1 MEKFN
6 NIGLARELTSCYDF
20 LGFTEQEVWSRI
32 AQKINIIIEHF
43 NYLDKKIENE
53 KENNKAKFDYLLG
66 EGLSEQVAKYLLEKI
81 SDGTIGKLIN
91 ETLLKDIYD
100 KVDEVE
106 LEMLST
112 LSDEIG
118 SVNKDIE
125 AVNEELDTKAKEIKS
140 LNDNKMDKNTVDIS
154 VTQINKN
161 LGKFDETYM
170 SESLLAKM
178 TGEGTFGAVP
188 EDKSIT
194 NIKLASKSVK
204 ANNTDFIKT
213 KNNDLLLNVPF
224 VYDKYISY
232 VDGNEVSSAS
242 YKCTDYIRVS
252 AGQRLI
258 TNENNHFAYYNN
270 SKVFLT
276 GQQGGTWSG
285 VIVVPLGVSFIRLTY
300 TKNANTYLYEIS
312 EDTIYSLE
320 TLIANTEMEK
330 LIKRLSA
337 KSNNDIPV
345 VKDIYKL
352 IYESNNLI
360 DYDTLIKGGYYTKDG
375 WKESSD
381 YNSSIFLKVD
391 SLTTYTANEANIVV
405 MYDKDLLPIKQLWGS
420 TQWESNRK
428 FTTTENTK
436 YITINYKSTNKQP
449 FLCKEGVQST
459 NRYVNT
465 SFIDLLINSL
475 VEKNK
480 RLKLKSIEPF
490 NVVEETT
497 NIYKPSLDEDIN
509 TAIKP
514 DTGAVFTVE
523 GYQASGYIEINNTY
537 VCMAQTHHTAF
548 YDVNKTYI
556 SGVSGGWSNPLSVP
570 QNAKYLRT
578 SFKLDVETPRQI
590 NEGKVL
596 LSYEPPEKVNVTLDD
611 SQLGL
616 AFQRLLGNNSNK
628 LEGIIWNV
636 EGDSISSTDYSRP
649 NWWEI
654 IKDKYNMTVNNYGI
668 SGTTFAHYDKRHL
681 YDYNFGML
689 DAETIGY
696 NPEDP
701 STWSTGNCMCE
712 RYRKMDDNAD
722 LITVMGMTNDGS
734 VKLGTWDSSDTSTTY
749 GALNELITGL
759 IKKYPDKRIALFT
772 PIQTANCYKT
782 NVANP
787 SVELDKKQ
795 ATDTTTLQLKVEA
808 IKRKCNQ
815 YGIPCLDLFNISGIN
830 GVEGRKEL
838 LYRNGDIYHPSEMGN
853 EWIAR
858 TVENFI
864 LSLFN

>member
-1 MEKFN
+1 MNTEK
-6 NIGLARELTSCYDF
+6 L
-20 LGFTEQEVWSRI
+20 V
-32 AQKINIIIEHF
+32 
-43 NYLDKKIENE
+43 KK
-53 KENNKAKFDYLLG
+53 
-66 EGLSEQVAKYLLEKI
+66 
-81 SDGTIGKLIN
+81 
-91 ETLLKDIYD
+91 
-100 KVDEVE
+100 
-106 LEMLST
+106 
-112 LSDEIG
+112 
-118 SVNKDIE
+118 VNKHDDDIVKVHE
-125 AVNEELDTKAKEIKS
+125 QLDNKAKEIKS

-232 VDGNEVSSAS
+232 EDGNEVSSTI
-242 YKCTDYIRVS
+242 YKCTDYVQVS
-252 AGQRLI
+252 EGQRLI
-258 TNENNHFAYYNN
+258 TNESNNFAYYNN
-270 SKVFLT
+270 SKVFVS

-285 VIVVPLGVSFIRLTY
+285 VIVVPSGVSFIRLTY
-300 TKNANTYLYEIS
+300 TKNANTYLYEVS

-320 TLIANTEMEK
+320 TLITNTEMEK

-352 IYESNNLI
+352 IYETNNLI

-375 WKESSD
+375 WQESSD
-381 YNSSIFLKVD
+381 YNSSIFLKAD
-391 SLTTYTANEANIVV
+391 SLTTYTADETNIVV

-420 TQWESNRK
+420 SQWESNRK

-436 YITINYKSTNKQP
+436 YITINYSSTNKQP
-449 FLCKEGVQST
+449 FLCKEGVLST

-465 SFIDLLINSL
+465 SFMDLLINSL

-490 NVVEETT
+490 NVVEDTT
-497 NIYKPSLDEDIN
+497 NIYKPSLDEAIN

-523 GYQASGYIEINNTY
+523 GYQASGYIEINNAY
-537 VCMAQTHHTAF
+537 VCMAQTHNTAF

-556 SGVSGGWSNPLSVP
+556 SGVTGGWSNPLSVP

-590 NEGKVL
+590 NEGNVL
-596 LSYEPPEKVNVTLDD
+596 LPYENPEKVNVTLED

-636 EGDSISSTDYSRP
+636 EGDSISSTNYSRP

-668 SGTTFAHYDKRHL
+668 SGTTFAHYDERHL
-681 YDYNFGML
+681 WDYNFGRL

-734 VKLGTWDSSDTSTTY
+734 VKLGTWDSTDTSTTY
-749 GALNELITGL
+749 GALNELIKGL

-787 SVELDKKQ
+787 SAELDKKQ
-795 ATDTTTLQLKVEA
+795 ATDTTTLQLKAEA

-838 LYRNGDIYHPSEMGN
+838 LYRNGDVLHPSVMGN

-858 TVENFI
+858 AVENFI

>member
-1 MEKFN
+1 MN
-6 NIGLARELTSCYDF
+6 NNEMLR
-20 LGFTEQEVWSRI
+20 
-32 AQKINIIIEHF
+32 KINKHE
-43 NYLDKKIENE
+43 
-53 KENNKAKFDYLLG
+53 
-66 EGLSEQVAKYLLEKI
+66 
-81 SDGTIGKLIN
+81 
-91 ETLLKDIYD
+91 
-100 KVDEVE
+100 
-106 LEMLST
+106 
-112 LSDEIG
+112 
-118 SVNKDIE
+118 NKDLPE
-125 AVNEELDTKAKEIKS
+125 LREQLDTKAKEIKS

-178 TGEGTFGAVP
+178 TGKGTFGAVP

-213 KNNDLLLNVPF
+213 KNNDLLLNIQF

-232 VDGNEVSSAS
+232 EDGNEVSSTT
-242 YKCTDYIRVS
+242 YKCTDYVQVS
-252 AGQRLI
+252 EGQRLI
-258 TNENNHFAYYNN
+258 TNESNNFAYYNN
-270 SKVFLT
+270 SKVFVS

-285 VIVVPLGVSFIRLTY
+285 VIVVPSGVSFIRLTY
-300 TKNANTYLYEIS
+300 TKNANTYLYQVS

-320 TLIANTEMEK
+320 TLITNTEMEK

-352 IYESNNLI
+352 IYESDNLI

-375 WKESSD
+375 WQESSD

-391 SLTTYTANEANIVV
+391 SLTTYTANETNIVV

-420 TQWESNRK
+420 SQWESNRK

-449 FLCKEGVQST
+449 FLCKEGVLST

-475 VEKNK
+475 AEKNK

-490 NVVEETT
+490 NVVEDTT
-497 NIYKPSLDEDIN
+497 NIYNTSLDEAIN
-509 TAIKP
+509 TAIEP
-514 DTGAVFTVE
+514 DTGNVYTVN
-523 GYQASGYIEINNTY
+523 GYQASGFIKVEASH
-537 VCMAQTHHTAF
+537 VCMAQNHNTAF
-548 YDVNKTYI
+548 YDENKIYI
-556 SGVSGGWSNPLSVP
+556 SGVTGGWSNPLSIP
-570 QNAKYLRT
+570 TNAKYLRT
-578 SFKLDVETPRQI
+578 SFNLTSEAPRQI
-590 NEGKVL
+590 NLGSTLLEYEDPNKV
-596 LSYEPPEKVNVTLDD
+596 KVSLDD
-611 SQLGL
+611 SQLGIGL
-616 AFQRLLGNNSNK
+616 QKLFGEKGTTQNK
-628 LEGIIWNV
+628 LEGITWNV
-636 EGDSISSTDYSRP
+636 LGDSITSTNYSRP

-654 IKDKYNMTVNNYGI
+654 IKNKYNMTVNNYGI
-668 SGTTFAHYDKRHL
+668 SGTTFAHTDDRHL
-681 YDYNFGML
+681 WDYNFGRL
-689 DAETIGY
+689 DASEIGY

-734 VKLGTWDSSDTSTTY
+734 VKLGTWDSTDTSTTY
-749 GALNELITGL
+749 GALNVLIIGL
-759 IKKYPDKRIALFT
+759 LNKYPSKKLALFT

-787 SVELDKKQ
+787 STELDKKQ
-795 ATDTTTLQLKVEA
+795 ATDTTTLQLKAEA

-815 YGIPCLDLFNISGIN
+815 YGIKCLDLFNTSGIN
-830 GVEGRKEL
+830 GLRLNKYRTGDTLHPSVEGNE
-838 LYRNGDIYHPSEMGN
+838 DISIE
-853 EWIAR
+853 
-858 TVENFI
+858 VENFI
-864 LSLFN
+864 LTLF